1 MLRLTATVMAAL
13 EMVKIVGAAEA
24 GALKDGE
31 AAYQRGDYATAL
43 RLFRSLAD
51 LGDAFAQDDLGV
63 MYDNGQG
70 VPQDFAEALKWY
82 RLAANQG
89 DAGGQANLGLMYA
102 AGHGVPQDYAEAV
115 KWLRLA
121 ADQGDP
127 AAQYNL
133 GAMYGNGRGV
143 SQDYVLAHMWFSLAA
158 SSGKEIHDQAVKCR
172 DFSASKMTPTQI
184 AEARKL
190 AHEWTPKYV
199 ACAARRS
206 RPPCAPPR
214 PSSAAR

>member
-1 MLRLTATVMAAL
+1 MSAL
-13 EMVKIVGAAEA
+13 VLLAVVGTAEA

-121 ADQGDP
+121 ADQGDA

-133 GAMYGNGRGV
+133 G
-143 SQDYVLAHMWFSLAA
+143 SYV
-158 SSGKEIHDQAVKCR
+158 R
-172 DFSASKMTPTQI
+172 
-184 AEARKL
+184 
-190 AHEWTPKYV
+190 
-199 ACAARRS
+199 
-206 RPPCAPPR
+206 
-214 PSSAAR
+214 